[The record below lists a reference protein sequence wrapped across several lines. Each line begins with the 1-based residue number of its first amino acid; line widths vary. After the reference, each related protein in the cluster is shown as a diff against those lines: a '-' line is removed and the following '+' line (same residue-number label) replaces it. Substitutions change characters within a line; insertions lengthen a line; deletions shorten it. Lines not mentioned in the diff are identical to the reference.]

1 MTVAEIT
8 KGLTQIE
15 YERLLDK
22 LARTIGSCR
31 RFIKIVGAECTDDKL
46 TLFYVKRQGAF
57 NLYVIKEIKTCT
69 GNVYKNMGL
78 QI

>member
-22 LARTIGSCR
+22 LARAIGSCR
-31 RFIKIVGAECTDDKL
+31 RFIKIIGAECTDDNT
-46 TLFYVKRQGAF
+46 TLYSVKRQGAF
-57 NLYVIKEIKTCT
+57 NLYVIKEIKTCAGT
-69 GNVYKNMGL
+69 AYKNMGL